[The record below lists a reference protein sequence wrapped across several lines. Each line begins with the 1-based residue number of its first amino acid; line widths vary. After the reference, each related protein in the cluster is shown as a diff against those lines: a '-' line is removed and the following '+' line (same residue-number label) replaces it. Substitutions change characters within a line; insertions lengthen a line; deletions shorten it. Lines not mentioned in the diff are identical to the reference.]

1 MAFGQASVL
10 ALLAGILLQDLAI
23 QGVHVTNT
31 SCIYP
36 LRPQA
41 RSRLT
46 AGYMTSYFIGGA
58 SGSLVS
64 SWLYSHFGWTG
75 VVAAGAALGVITLAY
90 GTLSP
95 ARACR
100 KPPCPLSAPSTSYN
114 QGF

>member
-36 LRPQA
+36 LRPR

-75 VVAAGAALGVITLAY
+75 VAAGAALGAITLAY

-95 ARACR
+95 ARVPETA
-100 KPPCPLSAPSTSYN
+100 LSPIRA
-114 QGF
+114 